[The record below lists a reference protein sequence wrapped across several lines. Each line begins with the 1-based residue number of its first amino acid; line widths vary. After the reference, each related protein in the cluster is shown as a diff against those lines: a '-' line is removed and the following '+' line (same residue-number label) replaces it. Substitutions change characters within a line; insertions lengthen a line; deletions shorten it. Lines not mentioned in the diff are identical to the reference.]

1 MNLVV
6 IDFKDKNVVL
16 RRNESSGVLTLNKPR
31 DIKDIE
37 KGLGIDQI
45 KPITLT
51 PSDSEDMNE
60 KEQELRDWY
69 EHELRK
75 FFESQKREFP

>member
-1 MNLVV
+1 M
-6 IDFKDKNVVL
+6 
-16 RRNESSGVLTLNKPR
+16 LTLNKPR
-31 DIKDIE
+31 DIRDIE
-37 KGLGIDQI
+37 KDLGIDQI

-75 FFESQKREFP
+75 FFES

>member
-1 MNLVV
+1 MV